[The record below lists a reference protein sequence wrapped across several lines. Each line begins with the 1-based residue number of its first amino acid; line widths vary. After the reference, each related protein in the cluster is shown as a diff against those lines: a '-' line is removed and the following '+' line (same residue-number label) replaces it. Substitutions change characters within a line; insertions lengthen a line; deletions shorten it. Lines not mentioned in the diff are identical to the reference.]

1 MSASDHKS
9 GEHSLRA
16 DVEALADQLCHA
28 VDGKFD
34 FTVRVDT
41 SDQTVQKLQMLV
53 NFVIDAARRNIEEVR
68 RANAH
73 LESARVAA
81 EAANQAKS
89 DFLANMSHELRTPM
103 TAIIGFAETLGE
115 VDSEQEQASA
125 VETIVRNGRHLLG
138 VINDVLD
145 LAKVEAGKL
154 EAVTAPL
161 EPRVL
166 VDQLLESFQVRC
178 AEKRIDI
185 AARVTNRV
193 PCRIDSDE
201 QRLRQILMNLVSN
214 AVKFTERGS
223 IGIDVDLIRSRGGD
237 RLRIDVTDT
246 GIGIAPAC
254 APKLFSPFSQA
265 DETTSRS
272 FGGTGLGLTIS
283 RRMANLLGGDVT
295 LLRSAPGEGSC
306 FRVEVLV
313 KPHRCTDC
321 THDKP
326 RDDCGRSRT
335 TKPMR
340 TSITDSLEGVRVL
353 VAEDGLD
360 NQKLIGLLLKR
371 AGIEYTVA
379 GNGADAKALALE
391 ADAAGNPF
399 DLILMD
405 MQMPV
410 MDGYEATRQLRAGG
424 YAQPIIALTA
434 HAMNGDREKC
444 IGAGC
449 DDYLTKPL
457 DRQKLYDT
465 VRRVTSPA
473 AAATV

>member
-1 MSASDHKS
+1 
-9 GEHSLRA
+9 
-16 DVEALADQLCHA
+16 
-28 VDGKFD
+28 
-34 FTVRVDT
+34 
-41 SDQTVQKLQMLV
+41 
-53 NFVIDAARRNIEEVR
+53 
-68 RANAH
+68 
-73 LESARVAA
+73 
-81 EAANQAKS
+81 
-89 DFLANMSHELRTPM
+89 
-103 TAIIGFAETLGE
+103 
-115 VDSEQEQASA
+115 
-125 VETIVRNGRHLLG
+125 
-138 VINDVLD
+138 
-145 LAKVEAGKL
+145 
-154 EAVTAPL
+154 
-161 EPRVL
+161 
-166 VDQLLESFQVRC
+166 
-178 AEKRIDI
+178 
-185 AARVTNRV
+185 
-193 PCRIDSDE
+193 
-201 QRLRQILMNLVSN
+201 
-214 AVKFTERGS
+214 
-223 IGIDVDLIRSRGGD
+223 
-237 RLRIDVTDT
+237 
-246 GIGIAPAC
+246 
-254 APKLFSPFSQA
+254 
-265 DETTSRS
+265 
-272 FGGTGLGLTIS
+272 
-283 RRMANLLGGDVT
+283 
-295 LLRSAPGEGSC
+295 
-306 FRVEVLV
+306 
-313 KPHRCTDC
+313 
-321 THDKP
+321 
-326 RDDCGRSRT
+326 
-335 TKPMR
+335 MR